1 VDSWKSM
8 SPSKGFGLC
17 LLLAMCVAHAPARA
31 GWQAAE
37 TVVTYDVAGRSGAEL
52 YASIGDKGPE
62 IAGVRSL
69 AHTTFTLT
77 WTRKYQPQD
86 DGSCMLVSARPRL
99 TIIYTLPR
107 PAGELPPRT
116 RKSWDDFIAGVKAHE
131 RVHGDIITDMVKEI
145 ERVSVGMSVSGDP
158 ACKKIRAALT
168 SRLAEISQSQRRK
181 SREFDQVEMADGGN
195 MHQLILT
202 LVNGP

>member
-1 VDSWKSM
+1 
-8 SPSKGFGLC
+8 
-17 LLLAMCVAHAPARA
+17 
-31 GWQAAE
+31 
-37 TVVTYDVAGRSGAEL
+37 
-52 YASIGDKGPE
+52 
-62 IAGVRSL
+62 
-69 AHTTFTLT
+69 
-77 WTRKYQPQD
+77 
-86 DGSCMLVSARPRL
+86 MLVSARPRL